1 MEMMNFVAPIEKL
14 HGVLQEIVISS
25 GVHIQNYTTTSSSDS
40 LTMQIISDYMEDNLE
55 LGIIQKYKYERPDF
69 KDLYEKIGF
78 IANSIELPLMANKD
92 IDREY
97 DFLKIVNRLNSM
109 YTVISPIRKRMDNI
123 IKNIEEKEDFLRS
136 ISFLESADIELSQI
150 REMKFINYHIGTLT
164 KENRI
169 KLRDNYENIS
179 AIVLHIG
186 SSLDGESYLI
196 FSPSRYEEETQKVL
210 KSLNFKEI
218 RIPDE
223 AQGNISQVSE
233 EVEKQIQ
240 KLKKEYEEYKEVV
253 KSINTSYTKEIIRMY
268 SEIHLEEK
276 IDLLKENVAVTNN
289 FFIFSGWV
297 PQSQSKIIEETI
309 LKYHFGT
316 IIDTLETKELSK
328 EIIPPTKLKNNWMLS
343 PFELLVNMYGVPNYK
358 EVDPTMFLGI
368 TYLVLFGAMFGDVG
382 QGLVFLIAGI
392 ILKRKT
398 KKSSEI
404 HTYGEIISRLG
415 ISSSIFGFVYGSV
428 FGNEEIIHAIIV
440 RPLENI
446 NFVLIS
452 AVAFGVIL
460 LLCGY
465 VLSLIN
471 LKRENNIEEFLFGRN
486 GIAGLIL
493 YISLLILVLQMFISI
508 QILPNVVVGIFAIL
522 SLIGMLLK
530 KQFYALIK
538 KEEAEYEEGKASY
551 FIEGGFDL
559 LETVMSLLSNSIS
572 FIRIGAFA
580 LNHVGL
586 FLAFATMANLVG
598 NDVASFFILVV
609 GNVIIICLEGLIVFI
624 QGLRLEYYE
633 LFSKYYKG
641 DGKEYNPIKFIDDME
656 VI

>member
-1 MEMMNFVAPIEKL
+1 MQMMNFVAPIEKL
-14 HGVLQEIVISS
+14 HGILEDIVISS
-25 GVHIQNYTTTSSSDS
+25 GVHIQNYTVNSSSDS

-55 LGIIQKYKYERPDF
+55 LGAIQKYKYERPDF

-78 IANSIELPLMANKD
+78 IANSINLPLIADKN

-97 DFLKIVNRLNSM
+97 DFFAIVKRLNSM

-150 REMKFINYHIGTLT
+150 KEMKFINYHIGTLT

-218 RIPDE
+218 IIPNE
-223 AQGNISQVSE
+223 AKGNVSQVSE
-233 EVEKQIQ
+233 EVQEQIQ
-240 KLKKEYEEYKEVV
+240 KLKKEYEEYKDVV
-253 KSINTSYTKEIIRMY
+253 KSINASYTKEIIKIY

-289 FFIFSGWV
+289 FFVFSGWV
-297 PQSQSKIIEETI
+297 PQSESKVIEETI
-309 LKYHFGT
+309 LKYHQGT
-316 IIDTLETKELSK
+316 IIDMVDTDELSK
-328 EIIPPTKLKNNWMLS
+328 EIIPPTKLKNNWILS

-358 EVDPTMFLGI
+358 EVDPTIFLGV

-398 KKSSEI
+398 KKASEI
-404 HTYGEIISRLG
+404 HMYGEIISRLG

-465 VLSLIN
+465 VISLIN

-486 GIAGLIL
+486 GIAGLVL

-508 QILPNVVVGIFAIL
+508 QILPNILVGIFAIL

-641 DGKEYNPIKFIDDME
+641 DGKEYKPIKFIDDME